1 MLKVA
6 FAGTPQFAV
15 PSLQALIDA
24 GHTMVGVLCQPDR
37 PAGRGRELKP
47 GPVKQLALRAGIP
60 VSQPAT
66 LKTEDERAVLREWA
80 PDVLVVAAYGLIL
93 PPAALAIPRLGCINV
108 HASLLP
114 RWRGAAPIQRAI
126 LAGDAHTGVCIMRM
140 AAGLDTGPVFG
151 PVGRRCL
158 PVNDSVSGGELQAQ
172 LATLGA
178 SALIDTLVHVEAGT
192 ETLEVQSPAGV
203 TYASKISKTEARID
217 WQAPSSQI
225 ARQVRAFNPW
235 PVAQTPWEGQILRVW
250 EASSADPMEDVAS
263 PAGVPPGQILSLH
276 GERLL
281 VQCGDGPL
289 ALTRV
294 QLPGRRVV
302 SAREFAGQRSLAG
315 ARFE

>member
-1 MLKVA
+1 M
-6 FAGTPQFAV
+6 

-24 GHTMVGVLCQPDR
+24 GHAMMGVLCQPDR

-47 GPVKQLALRAGIP
+47 GPVKQLAMRAGIP

-66 LKTEDERAVLREWA
+66 LKTDDERSALREWA

-93 PPAALAIPRLGCINV
+93 PAAALAIPRLGCINV

-126 LAGDAHTGVCIMRM
+126 LAGDAQTGVCIMRM

-158 PVNDSVSGGELQAQ
+158 PIDDTVSAGELEEQ
-172 LATLGA
+172 LALLGA
-178 SALIDTLVHVEAGT
+178 RALIDTLVQVETGT
-192 ETLEVQSPAGV
+192 GTLEEQSTEGI
-203 TYASKISKTEARID
+203 TYASKIRKAEAQID
-217 WQAPSSQI
+217 WRLSASQV

-235 PVAQTPWEGQILRVW
+235 PVAQTLWEGQVLRVW
-250 EASSADPMEDVAS
+250 EASSVLPAEDAVSA
-263 PAGVPPGQILSLH
+263 PDALPGQVLSLH

-281 VQCGDGPL
+281 VQCGDGRL

-302 SAREFAGQRSLAG
+302 SAREFAGQRSLAS
-315 ARFE
+315 ARLG